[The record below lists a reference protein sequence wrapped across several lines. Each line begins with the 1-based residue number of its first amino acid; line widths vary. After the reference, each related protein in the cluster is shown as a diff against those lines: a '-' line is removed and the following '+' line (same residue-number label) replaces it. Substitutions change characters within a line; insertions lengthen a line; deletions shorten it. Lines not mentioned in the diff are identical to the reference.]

1 MINAFIF
8 EFNQL
13 VTFVKV
19 GRSTPS
25 SLGTRK
31 HAHIIYVNVQDVNKT
46 TLRKGCYNT
55 YLSFYYDITVDDTGS
70 VEYK

>member
-19 GRSTPS
+19 GTSSHTHLYISTH
-25 SLGTRK
+25 K
-31 HAHIIYVNVQDVNKT
+31 IYVNVQDVDKT
-46 TLRKGCYNT
+46 TEERLLQHILVILLRYHGVYRKFG
-55 YLSFYYDITVDDTGS
+55 I
-70 VEYK
+70 